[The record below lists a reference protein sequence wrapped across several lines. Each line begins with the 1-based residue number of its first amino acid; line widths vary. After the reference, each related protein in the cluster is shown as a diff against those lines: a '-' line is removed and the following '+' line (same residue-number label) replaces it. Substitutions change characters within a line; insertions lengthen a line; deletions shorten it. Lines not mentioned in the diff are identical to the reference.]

1 MEVFM
6 RGLPL
11 DLTDQGL
18 RTHLAPLVKALYIKD
33 WSCQKPRK
41 KTFGSVTFLLY
52 TDGQKFLQGH
62 GEQAMPPGM
71 FSKYQSKARLM
82 ILGKHVYC
90 SLSKKS
96 PDPFLLKCLTKSAED
111 RRAGSELP
119 PSADQDD
126 KIVFRTQAF
135 SCGIYQYVDS
145 QLVYSPEV
153 EWKFAAG
160 TAKFVKKAL
169 ILEYEDEFG
178 RTRVEIPYRT
188 VESIVATSRPAA
200 LVLTLWETPRLFGT
214 NEPDLADLMAALL
227 LQKNTNTKR
236 RLTGLPSHSSSHHKV
251 VGQALV
257 YRICVS
263 PVDFYTLSN
272 LLIQREVLSVI
283 RHDLTVLPSHAH
295 LSLKKGMELLNQTI
309 QETSRAVPFAVMF
322 QLEALARNAFL
333 PPWTVQS
340 LLWKI
345 NTRLEESLDPDMKY
359 SLEKPLVSAEAVR
372 KLLSQIPFPG
382 IDIDA
387 SVFDP
392 EKIWDYLEQNEQ
404 EIQSGC
410 HKDLITE
417 RGREN
422 LTMVHKI
429 TVTPTGITLHGP
441 DPEARNRILRR
452 FPDHTEYF
460 LRVQFCDEDGTGL
473 QFNSRVS
480 NEEIYEKFKQ
490 IMINGIAICGR
501 VYGFLGYSHSSL
513 RSHSAWFMA
522 PFWHKDRLETY
533 FTVIPTLGKFGD
545 IYSPARCAAR
555 IGQAFSE
562 TPFAIS
568 LDYHGVRH
576 ATMPDITTG
585 DGQHMFSD
593 GVGTLSR
600 AAVEA
605 IRDSIPQKKGAATCF
620 QIRWGGAKGMLALDD
635 RLEGTTMNVRDSMV
649 KFESADIENLEI
661 CDAANKPIPL
671 VLNRQMVKILEDM
684 RLPANWFLEQ
694 QATALRKLQFVTA
707 HIANTAGF
715 LKRQGVADRIGFPQ
729 LIRRLESDGIDYRRD
744 QFMRSVVETA
754 VLRELRLMKYK
765 ARIPIEQGVT
775 LFGIMDETEYLE
787 EGEVFVVFDHASFIG
802 SHTLDL
808 DNRQMLITRSPAL
821 HPGDI
826 QVATNII
833 PPEHHPLRA
842 LRNCIVFSQKGARD
856 LPSCLSG
863 GDLDGDTYSVIWDKV
878 AVSGCQCIYTPA
890 KYPRT
895 APLNIGRTVEKKDM
909 TDFFIQFMATDQL
922 GLIATRHMILADQR
936 PAGTADPDCAMLAEL
951 HSTGVDYSKTGIPVN
966 METFKNIRT
975 NKYRPHFLAP
985 SGFTYIKDKAQIE
998 FDMPTRPREDE
1009 EKDEDDNLGPQYLY
1023 YRSEKINGLLYDA
1036 IDERKIWYEDI
1047 KGSSKTDGAVWTDF
1061 LNQMKRQC
1069 KMQLGAVHWE
1079 HLRDEA
1085 FSIRHA

>member
-18 RTHLAPLVKALYIKD
+18 QNHLAPVVKALYIKD

-52 TDGQKFLQGH
+52 TDGQRFLQRH
-62 GEQAMPPGM
+62 GEQAMPPEM
-71 FSKYQSKARLM
+71 FSKPKSKARLK
-82 ILGKHVYC
+82 ILDRYVYC

-96 PDPFLLKCLTKSAED
+96 PDPFLLKCLKKSAED
-111 RRAGSELP
+111 RRAASEF

-126 KIVFRTQAF
+126 KIVFSAQAF
-135 SCGIYQYVDS
+135 SCGIHEYVDS

-153 EWKFAAG
+153 EWVFGAG

-169 ILEYEDEFG
+169 ILDYEDGIG

-188 VESIVATSRPAA
+188 VESIIATSRPTA
-200 LVLTLWETPRLFGT
+200 LVLTLWETPRFFGT
-214 NEPDLADLMAALL
+214 NKPDLADQMAALL
-227 LQKNTNTKR
+227 QRRNSPTKR
-236 RLTGLPSHSSSHHKV
+236 RLTGLPSNASLHQKI
-251 VGQALV
+251 VGQAMV
-257 YRICVS
+257 YCIYVS
-263 PVDFYTLSN
+263 SVDFYTLSN
-272 LLIQREVLSVI
+272 RLIQREVLSVI
-283 RHDLTVLPSHAH
+283 RHDLTVLPSRAR
-295 LSLKKGMELLNQTI
+295 LSLSNSIELLNRTI
-309 QETSRAVPFAVMF
+309 QEMSRAVPFAVMF
-322 QLEALARNAFL
+322 QLEALARNGFL
-333 PPWTVQS
+333 PPWTVQR
-340 LLWKI
+340 LLCKI
-345 NTRLEESLDPDMKY
+345 NMQLEGPLNPDINSSRKQ
-359 SLEKPLVSAEAVR
+359 KPLVSAEAVR

-382 IDIDA
+382 IEIDA
-387 SVFDP
+387 SVFDI
-392 EKIWDYLEQNEQ
+392 EEIWDYLVQNEK
-404 EIQSGC
+404 EIQSGL

-422 LTMVHKI
+422 LTMVHKV
-429 TVTPTGITLHGP
+429 TVSPTGITLHGP
-441 DPEARNRILRR
+441 NPEAKNRILRR
-452 FPDHTEYF
+452 FPHHTEYF
-460 LRVQFCDEDGTGL
+460 LRVQFCDEDGSDL

-480 NEEIYEKFKQ
+480 NEEIYERYKQ

-568 LDYHGVRH
+568 IHYNDIRH
-576 ATMPDITTG
+576 AKVPDVTTR

-600 AAVEA
+600 LAVEA

-620 QIRWGGAKGMLALDD
+620 QIRWGGAKGILALDD
-635 RLEGTTMNVRDSMV
+635 RLEGTTMYIRDSMV

-671 VLNRQMVKILEDM
+671 VLNRQMIKILEDM
-684 RLPANWFLEQ
+684 GLPANWFLDQ
-694 QATALRKLQFVTA
+694 QAAALRKLQFVTA
-707 HIANTAGF
+707 HISNTAAF
-715 LKRQGVADRIGFPQ
+715 LKRQGIADRVGFPQ

-744 QFMRSVVETA
+744 QFMRSVVEAA

-787 EGEVFVVFDHASFIG
+787 EGEVFVTFDQASFIG

-826 QVATNII
+826 QIATNII
-833 PPEHHPLRA
+833 PPEHHPLRS

-878 AVSGCQCIYTPA
+878 AVSGCQRVYPPA
-890 KYPRT
+890 KYPRV

-922 GLIATRHMILADQR
+922 GLIANRHMILADQR
-936 PAGTADPDCAMLAEL
+936 HAGTADPDCIMLAEL

-966 METFKNIRT
+966 IETFKNIRT

-985 SGFTYIKDKAQIE
+985 SGFTYIKDRAQIE
-998 FDMPTRPREDE
+998 FDMPTPPREDE
-1009 EKDEDDNLGPQYLY
+1009 EKDEDDNLGPQHLY
-1023 YRSEKINGLLYDA
+1023 YRSEKINGLLFDA
-1036 IDERKIWYEDI
+1036 IDERRIWYEDI
-1047 KGSSKTDGAVWTDF
+1047 KGNSKTDGAVWTDF
-1061 LNQMKRQC
+1061 LAQTKREC
-1069 KMQLGAVHWE
+1069 KMKLGAVHWE
-1079 HLRDEA
+1079 HLREEA
-1085 FSIRHA
+1085 LSIRHA